1 MEKLV
6 ITVAVTGS
14 VTTKEQ
20 SQYLPVTPEDVAEEA
35 YRSYNAGA
43 SIVHLHARHPNPN
56 VTDVEALGETIQ
68 RIKAKCNI
76 ITQVGTGARDRF
88 GEIRDSPPRLALLDI
103 RPRPDME
110 TINAGTFTFQ
120 VLGRSTPAGS
130 HGKSWNFLN
139 PPELIEAFARGMKE
153 RKMGIEFEIYDTGH
167 IGNVMH
173 LVDNGI
179 LDKDEKL
186 HFDFVMGI
194 GGAIPPSPKS
204 LLFLVDMLPPN
215 CSWNVL
221 GAGIHEFPMVTM
233 GIIMGGNI
241 RVGLEDNI
249 YISKGVLAK
258 SNAELVEKAVRIAK
272 ELGRD
277 VATSDEARKILQL
290 PI

>member
-43 SIVHLHARHPNPN
+43 SLVHLHARHPNPK

-68 RIKAKCNI
+68 RIKAKCNM

-103 RPRPDME
+103 RPKPDME

-167 IGNVMH
+167 IGNVMQ
-173 LVDNGI
+173 LVERGV
-179 LDKDEKL
+179 LDKNEKL

-194 GGAIPPSPKS
+194 GGAISPVPKS
-204 LLFLVDMLPPN
+204 LLFLVDMLPGN
-215 CSWNVL
+215 CTWNVL
-221 GAGIHEFPMVTM
+221 GVGIHEFPMVTM
-233 GIIMGGNI
+233 GMIMGGNI

-249 YISKGVLAK
+249 YLSKGVLAK

-272 ELGRD
+272 DLGREI
-277 VATSDEARKILQL
+277 ATADEARKILEL